1 MSEEIAIPSAEALA
15 NRLRYSE
22 IVGEVSRRFIDLP
35 SAEVHKGI
43 DGALRTVVDAF
54 GFDRGV
60 IAMYSKAH
68 ATFTLTH
75 RYSARSFP
83 EVFQIG
89 DVSHKSRLPYF
100 SGEVLAHRDVAF
112 SRHVDLP
119 ESATAERA
127 ALELMGATSIVVLPL
142 LVGGEVIGTVMFVGS
157 QEWDIAHMGSLR
169 TVAQIFSSA
178 FDRKRADDELR
189 LHYRLTDLV
198 SDVSRR
204 LIELPKQVD
213 DTLNDALRR
222 ACELCGFAR
231 AVVYQVS
238 DDGRMFAST
247 HRHLSDGTQPVLAL
261 GVERPTTEFPH
272 IASRTAGKRPFLVSR
287 STLPAESTTERRA
300 FEQAGVEHVLMIPLE
315 LESERM
321 GVLCFETK
329 EPLADHFVDALS
341 VLGELFTSAIARDR
355 VERTAAQRL
364 RFEEALSQ
372 VSARLVSQTSEDF
385 GEIVVDSLGVIAKS
399 LEFDR
404 ALVFELTGEG
414 KYFSLS
420 YEWCEDTVQ
429 SFRRSMSGLTID
441 DFGWP
446 LTELREGRALAFTPH
461 EIPAHAVAAQRV
473 LGRDGTRLM
482 AFVPLVVAG
491 EVIGCIGLHQT
502 KSGRR
507 LNERQLERLRLV
519 GEIVADAM
527 ARRSAEVSLRQSEAR
542 FSKVVASA
550 LDGFVLTNDSGVILE
565 WTPQMERILGIP
577 RGEMIGA
584 PFMERFVL
592 DNGRARVWE
601 TPRDMHEQAHKTPG
615 KRLEL
620 LGRHRDGQEVP
631 IELSM
636 SVLEGR
642 RSPVYAVFIRDI
654 TDRKRSEQVKQQAF
668 DEIARLKTQIEG
680 ERDYLREEI
689 RKEYHLGEF
698 VGRSQALKDVLTL
711 IESVASTSATVLIR
725 GESGVGKELVARA
738 IHARSGRAEG
748 PLVKVNCASIP
759 KELFESEFFGHV
771 RGSFTGAHKDRA
783 GRFELADRGTLF
795 LDEVGEIPLVLQAKL
810 LRVLQESEFERV
822 GDDRTRRVDVRVVA
836 ATNRDLE
843 VEAATGT
850 FRKDLYYRL
859 SVFPIEVPPLRERRE
874 DILPLAE
881 QFLGIQS
888 TKLGRSG
895 LALTEAHARLLEAYS
910 WPGNVREL
918 QHVIERAVI
927 LSPRP
932 PLRLE
937 AALQAGASAAES
949 TSTHRVLT
957 EAELRKL
964 ERENLVSALERC
976 EWRVAGAGGAA
987 DLLGLSASTLRD
999 RMRSFDIRKPG

>member
-15 NRLRYSE
+15 SRLRFSE
-22 IVGEVSRRFIDLP
+22 LIGEVSRRFIDLP

-54 GFDRGV
+54 GFDRGA
-60 IAMYSKAH
+60 IAVVGRGSN
-68 ATFTLTH
+68 FTLTH
-75 RYSARSFP
+75 RYAPTVTKSLF
-83 EVFQIG
+83 EIG
-89 DVSHKSRLPYF
+89 DSVSADRLPYF
-100 SGEVLAHRDVAF
+100 FGEVLAARDACF
-112 SRHVDLP
+112 SREVPLP
-119 ESATAERA
+119 ESAVAERK
-127 ALELMGATSIVVLPL
+127 ALQFIGATSAAVLPL
-142 LVGGEVIGTVMFVGS
+142 VVAGQVIGTVFFLGS
-157 QEWDIAHMGSLR
+157 NEWDVRHMESLR
-169 TVAQIFSSA
+169 TVAQIFA
-178 FDRKRADDELR
+178 GALDRKRTDDDLRNHFKLTELIN
-189 LHYRLTDLV
+189 
-198 SDVSRR
+198 DVSRR
-204 LIELPKQVD
+204 LIDHPGEVSEGID
-213 DTLNDALRR
+213 EALRR
-222 ACELCGFAR
+222 ASELCGFVR
-231 AVVYQVS
+231 AVVYEFS
-238 DDGRMFAST
+238 DDRRTFAST
-247 HRHLSDGTQPVLAL
+247 HRYLSDGTQPVLAL
-261 GVERPTTEFPH
+261 GTERPMAEYPH
-272 IASRTAGKRPFLVSR
+272 ILARAADKRPFLVSMNA
-287 STLPAESTTERRA
+287 LPPEAEVERR
-300 FEQAGVEHVLMIPLE
+300 E
-315 LESERM
+315 LEVRGMEHLL
-321 GVLCFETK
+321 VLPLVLGHTLIGTLCLEAR
-329 EPLADHFVDALS
+329 EPPAVYLVDALA
-341 VLGELFTSAIARDR
+341 VLGELITSAIARNR
-355 VERTAAQRL
+355 SERTAAQRL
-364 RFEEALSQ
+364 RFEEALAQ
-372 VSARLVSQTSEDF
+372 VAARLVNERSEDF
-385 GEIVVDSLGVIAKS
+385 GASVIAALGLVAKS

-420 YEWCEDTVQ
+420 YEWCGDSVQ

-446 LTELREGRALAFTPH
+446 LTELRDGRALAFSPH
-461 EIPAHAVAAQRV
+461 EIPEHAVAAQRV

-482 AFVPLVVAG
+482 VFVPLVVAG

-502 KSGRR
+502 KSSPR

-519 GEIVADAM
+519 GELVADAM
-527 ARRSAEVSLRQSEAR
+527 ARRSAEASLKQSEAR

-550 LDGFVLTNDSGVILE
+550 LDGFVLTNDLGVVLE
-565 WTPQMERILGIP
+565 WTPQMERILGVP

-584 PFMERFVL
+584 PFMDRFL
-592 DNGRARVWE
+592 FENGKARLWE
-601 TPRDMHEQAHKTPG
+601 SPRDMQEAAQKTPG

-631 IELSM
+631 VELSM
-636 SVLEGR
+636 SMLDGIR
-642 RSPVYAVFIRDI
+642 NPAYAVFVRDI
-654 TDRKRSEQVKQQAF
+654 TDRKRSEQVRQQAF

-689 RKEYHLGEF
+689 RKEHQLGEF
-698 VGRSQALKDVLTL
+698 IGRSDALKNILTL
-711 IESVASTSATVLIR
+711 IDSVASTSATVLIR

-738 IHARSGRAEG
+738 IHARSGRSDG

-822 GDDRTRRVDVRVVA
+822 GDDKTRRVNVRVVA

-843 VEAATGT
+843 AEAAAGT

-859 SVFPIEVPPLRERRE
+859 SVFPIEVPPLRERNE
-874 DILPLAE
+874 DVLPLAE
-881 QFLGIQS
+881 QFLRSQS
-888 TKLGRSG
+888 TKLGRAG
-895 LALTEAHARLLEAYS
+895 LTLSESQARLLEGYS

-927 LSPRP
+927 LSPSP

-937 AALQAGASAAES
+937 AALPSGGSSQEPAAS
-949 TSTHRVLT
+949 HRVLT
-957 EAELRKL
+957 ETELRKL
-964 ERENLVSALERC
+964 EKDNIVSALERC
-976 EWRVAGAGGAA
+976 DWRVAGAGGAA

-999 RMRSFDIRKPG
+999 RMRSFDIRKPGS